1 MTAFAWDVEADTVK
15 QLLAADEHRDEYV
28 LQLHTQAEA
37 GADSVFLAFGEDSV
51 TETGIMLPSV
61 GSTVR
66 VLGPKARLA
75 VSALSAAVSSG
86 GGETYTSIEYRHTL
100 NYPIWQKQPGQG
112 IPPVAI
118 HYCPFP
124 DTTVTET
131 FDPFIIMFDMNVITG
146 APGTEITLWEFVIA
160 GPDILRS
167 TIDVANITADGG
179 VATFSLIAF
188 AMSPM
193 KTYYFKA
200 DEGVLISA
208 DDGSPWSGIDDGVA
222 WTFNTT

>member
-1 MTAFAWDVEADTVK
+1 MTVLSWDVEADIEK
-15 QLLAADEHRDEYV
+15 ELLAADRYRDEYV
-28 LQLHTQAEA
+28 LQLHTQVEV
-37 GADSVFLAFGEDSV
+37 GADPVFLAFGEDPV
-51 TETGIMLPSV
+51 TETGIMLPSI

-86 GGETYTSIEYRHTL
+86 GGETYTSLEYRHVP

-124 DTTVTET
+124 DTTVAST

-146 APGTEITLWEFVIA
+146 VPGKEITLWEFIIA

-167 TIDVANITADGG
+167 TIDATDITADGG

-200 DEGVLISA
+200 DEGVLVSV
-208 DDGSPWSGIDDGVA
+208 DDGTPWVGIDDGVQ
-222 WTFNTT
+222 WTFDT